1 MLKKTKKL
9 GKIGGSNGSILLLK
23 KAKKMGKMGVVVS
36 ESILILQMVTKNLG
50 KYKVF
55 LMAVYIFS
63 KMVNDSVSLHH
74 LITLIT

>member
-1 MLKKTKKL
+1 M
-9 GKIGGSNGSILLLK
+9 GKI
-23 KAKKMGKMGVVVS
+23 VVS